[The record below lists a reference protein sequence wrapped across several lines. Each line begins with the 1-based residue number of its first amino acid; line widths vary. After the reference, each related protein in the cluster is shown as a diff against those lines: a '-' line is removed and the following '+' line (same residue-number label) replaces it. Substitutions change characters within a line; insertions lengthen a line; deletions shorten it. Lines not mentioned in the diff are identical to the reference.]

1 MLQHRTRAGV
11 LPNPCNCG
19 FLENQP
25 IRLPGLKPGV
35 CSGLILSGTF
45 YPDLKIGVWRRRT
58 YQGLQRI
65 SLYVKSRFC
74 LKTHVAD
81 SQRCRC
87 KALAINRPAMKL
99 SFILLAGTVPPP
111 GFDIVFFA
119 TGGSFFISAYLSSSF
134 YFRDAGCGR
143 EDFRSI
149 LLRE

>member
-1 MLQHRTRAGV
+1 MLQYRTRAGV
-11 LPNPCNCG
+11 LPKPCNCG
-19 FLENQP
+19 FLENQ
-25 IRLPGLKPGV
+25 
-35 CSGLILSGTF
+35 
-45 YPDLKIGVWRRRT
+45 
-58 YQGLQRI
+58 GLQRV

-74 LKTHVAD
+74 LETHVAD

-119 TGGSFFISAYLSSSF
+119 TGGSFFIFVYRSSSF

-149 LLRE
+149 LLCESIVKRLQSMNSTGNLKSWSPIRTGKGADQN

>member
-1 MLQHRTRAGV
+1 MLQYRTRAGV
-11 LPNPCNCG
+11 LPNSCNCG
-19 FLENQP
+19 FLENQ
-25 IRLPGLKPGV
+25 
-35 CSGLILSGTF
+35 
-45 YPDLKIGVWRRRT
+45 
-58 YQGLQRI
+58 GLQRV

-74 LKTHVAD
+74 LETHVAD

-119 TGGSFFISAYLSSSF
+119 TGGSFFISVYLSSSF

-143 EDFRSI
+143 GVFRSI
-149 LLRE
+149 LLRESTVKKSRLMNLTGSLQN